1 MTEYTPPLCTN
12 CGHNLEGPNF
22 TTGKCDMCGHVDEE
36 IADFFDEEAA
46 RKYEE
51 ENKEEV
57 ERSRQLIKLIVVV
70 ESQKSPHQN

>member
-1 MTEYTPPLCTN
+1 
-12 CGHNLEGPNF
+12 
-22 TTGKCDMCGHVDEE
+22 MCGHVDEE